1 MAHFFGVEPSI
12 ESHSGAMDALARC
25 IMCLDDF
32 KSLEHQPCACSTAC
46 PNNHLICRGCLDRLI
61 ISHCRTVLRTPST
74 PSNINCPA
82 CKVGQGP
89 FDFRFGFR
97 GILQSGHKH
106 EIQPYT
112 DDQLKRAA
120 SKDALK
126 MLNAVAE
133 ADQKLA
139 ALPEHEQIVKG
150 NTDCYKCPKCE
161 FGPVAHRACSSLN
174 THHGM
179 QGISNK
185 CPKCD
190 FLASDISEWVRVSA
204 APTLPSECLE
214 ELALSQRTPLAIWIT
229 DRESHSCDGWPDR
242 LYSRPLVF
250 SHAYDLPSETSTIGL
265 SLPWPTPIPWHRRLH
280 AFTTCPDLKDLIE
293 CNKSENFHPRGRPK
307 KRQDRIPRFA
317 PRNSHMGR

>member
-1 MAHFFGVEPSI
+1 MFGMFPHAHFFGVEPSI
-12 ESHSGAMDALARC
+12 ESHSGAMGASASGRC

-32 KSLEHQPCACSTAC
+32 KSLEHQPCACSIAC
-46 PNNHLICRGCLDRLI
+46 PNNHQICRGCLDRLI
-61 ISHCRTVLRTPST
+61 INHCRTVLRTPST

-82 CKVGQGP
+82 CKVHQGP
-89 FDFRFGFR
+89 FYFRFGFQ
-97 GILQSGHKH
+97 GGKH

-120 SKDALK
+120 SEDALK

-190 FLASDISEWVRVSA
+190 FLASDISEWVRISA
-204 APTLPSECLE
+204 APTLPSERLNCLE
-214 ELALSQRTPLAIWIT
+214 EF
-229 DRESHSCDGWPDR
+229 DGWPAPLFPVSNPF
-242 LYSRPLVF
+242 LYA
-250 SHAYDLPSETSTIGL
+250 HARAFPSEEMSVRVG
-265 SLPWPTPIPWHRRLH
+265 WPTDHHPNLQQP
-280 AFTTCPDLKDLIE
+280 FVTFSDLKDTTE
-293 CNKSENFHPRGRPK
+293 SNKSDNFHPRGRPK

-317 PRNSHMGR
+317 PRNSHLGR